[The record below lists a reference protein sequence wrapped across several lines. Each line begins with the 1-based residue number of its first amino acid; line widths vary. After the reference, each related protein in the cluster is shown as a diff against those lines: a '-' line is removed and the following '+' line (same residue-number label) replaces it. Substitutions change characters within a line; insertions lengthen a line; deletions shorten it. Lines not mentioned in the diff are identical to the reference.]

1 MNRCLLRLVVVLCF
15 LGTRHASATVLY
27 VDLNSTNPVVPFSS
41 WSTAATN
48 IQDAVGFAQAADL
61 VLVTNGVYQTGGQR
75 NFSADVTNRV
85 SVMNAVT
92 VQSVNGPA
100 VTIIQGCQPVGAS
113 NANNAVRCAN
123 LAGGAVLAGFTLA
136 GGQAGTGNYV
146 NGGGV
151 AGTGVVSNCVL
162 TGNTA
167 AGAGGG
173 ADGSTLIN
181 CLLTGNQASLGGGAY
196 ASTLINCTIAGNSA
210 SYAGGGACH
219 CTSENCII
227 YFNTAVTAGTSNY
240 TQGTLY
246 YCCTS
251 PLPGGPG
258 NISNDPGFV
267 NLAGGN
273 YHLQIGSPC
282 IAAGDI
288 AYVTAPTD
296 LDGNPRIANG
306 TVDMGAYE
314 SQFTGTVHYV
324 SLSSANPAPPYT
336 NWSTAATN
344 IQDAIS
350 VAQAGEFVAVGDGI
364 YNVGGTAVYGPE
376 TNRVAVTNPITV
388 LGVSGPQGA
397 TISGGAQTR
406 CAYVGSN
413 ALLSGFTLIGGQT
426 GGSGN
431 ITNELSGGGVWC
443 EASGVVSNCV
453 LTGNVALNA
462 YGGGDY
468 GGTIWNSVL
477 SNNSASFGG
486 GAAFAS
492 LINCAIS
499 SNSATGDFGGGV
511 FQAVVSNCTVISNW
525 AYSGGG
531 GANLSTVYN
540 STLASNSSSLG
551 AGGANS
557 CVLYDCNVAGNRGDE
572 GGGTSVGSNFNCTIT
587 GNQASVGAG
596 TYQSID
602 YSCLITSNTATVAI
616 AGGAYEGTLY
626 NCILLGNQA
635 ASTNLGAGEGGGDFG
650 STLLNCTLVSNSAA
664 FKGGGAY
671 GGNLYNSIVYY
682 NNAPTGSNCYGNQ
695 PAACCTTP
703 VPLTYNSA
711 CITNPPLFVNLT
723 GGDLHQQTNSPTIN
737 GGNNLYVT
745 NSIFI
750 PAPLTN
756 DFDGNPRIV
765 GGTVDIGAYE
775 YQGSNLG
782 LPIPIPWLV
791 KYNLPTDGSADYLDS
806 DGNGMSNWQKWIAGL
821 DPLDP
826 SSLLQMLSAANTSNS
841 SVVVL
846 TWQSVS
852 GVNYFIQRAADLSAQ
867 PAFSTLQSNITGQ
880 SGTTSFTD
888 TTATNNGPLFYR
900 VGVGD

>member
-1 MNRCLLRLVVVLCF
+1 MNRCFWRLVVALCF
-15 LGTRHASATVLY
+15 FGTRHASATVLY
-27 VDLNSTNPVVPFSS
+27 VNLNSTNPVVPYSS

-48 IQDAVGFAQAADL
+48 IQDAVDFTQAGDL
-61 VLVTNGVYQTGGQR
+61 VLVTNGVYATGGQR

-85 SVMNAVT
+85 SVMNPAT
-92 VQSVNGPA
+92 VQSVNGAA
-100 VTIIQGCQPVGAS
+100 VTVIQGCQPVGAG
-113 NANNAVRCAN
+113 NANNAVRCAS
-123 LAGGAVLAGFTLA
+123 LAEGAVLAGFTLT
-136 GGQAGTGNYV
+136 GGQAGIGNYI

-151 AGTGVVSNCVL
+151 AGGGVVSNCVL

-173 ADGSTLIN
+173 AYVSTLVN
-181 CLLTGNQASLGGGAY
+181 CLVTGNQAGSAGGAY
-196 ASTLINCTIAGNSA
+196 DCTMSNCTIVGNSA
-210 SYAGGGACH
+210 SYLGGGTLRCILD
-219 CTSENCII
+219 NCII
-227 YFNTAVTAGTSNY
+227 YYNTAVSPGSSNNAG
-240 TQGTLY
+240 GTFN

-251 PLPGGPG
+251 PSVSGAG
-258 NISNDPGFV
+258 NITNAPGFR
-267 NLAGGN
+267 NLAGGDF
-273 YHLQIGSPC
+273 HLQTGSPC
-282 IAAGDI
+282 IDAGDN
-288 AYVTAPTD
+288 AYVTATTD
-296 LDGNPRIANG
+296 LDGNPRIVNG

-314 SQFTGTVHYV
+314 SQFAGTVHYV
-324 SLSSANPAPPYT
+324 NLAGTNPVPPYT

-350 VAQAGEFVAVGDGI
+350 VAQAGEIVAAEDGN
-364 YNVGGTAVYGPE
+364 YNTGGAVVYGE
-376 TNRVAVTNPITV
+376 EDNRVAVTNPITV

-397 TISGGAQTR
+397 TLSGGTQTR

-413 ALLSGFTLIGGQT
+413 ALLSGFTLTGGQT

-431 ITNELSGGGVWC
+431 IINELSGGGVWC

-453 LTGNVALNA
+453 LTGNAALNA

-468 GGTIWNSVL
+468 GGTVWNSVL
-477 SNNSASFGG
+477 SDNSASFGG

-492 LINCAIS
+492 LINCTLS
-499 SNSATGDFGGGV
+499 SNSAIGDFGGGV
-511 FQAVVSNCTVISNW
+511 FRAVVSNCTVISNW

-551 AGGANS
+551 AGGANA
-557 CVLYDCNVAGNRGDE
+557 CVLYDCNVTGNSGNE
-572 GGGTSVGSNFNCTIT
+572 GGGTGVGTNFNCTIT

-596 TYQSID
+596 TYQSMD

-616 AGGAYEGTLY
+616 GGGAYLGTLY
-626 NCILLGNQA
+626 NCVLFGNQA
-635 ASTNLGAGEGGGDFG
+635 TSTNAGAGEGGGDFG
-650 STLLNCTLVSNSAA
+650 STLLNCTVVSNSAA
-664 FKGGGAY
+664 GKGGGAY
-671 GGNLYNSIVYY
+671 GGNLCNSIVYY
-682 NNAPTGSNCYGNQ
+682 NNAPTGSNCYENK

-703 VPLTYNSA
+703 APMAGNSG

-745 NSIFI
+745 NPLFVS
-750 PAPLTN
+750 APLTV

-765 GGTVDIGAYE
+765 GGTVDVGAYE

-806 DGNGMSNWQKWIAGL
+806 DGNGMNNWQKWIAGL

-826 SSLLQMLSAANTSNS
+826 SSVLQTLSAANTNNPSG
-841 SVVVL
+841 VVV

-852 GVNYFIQRAADLSAQ
+852 GMNYFIQRAADLSAQ

-880 SGTTSFTD
+880 AGTTSFTD
-888 TTATNNGPLFYR
+888 ATATNNGPYFYR